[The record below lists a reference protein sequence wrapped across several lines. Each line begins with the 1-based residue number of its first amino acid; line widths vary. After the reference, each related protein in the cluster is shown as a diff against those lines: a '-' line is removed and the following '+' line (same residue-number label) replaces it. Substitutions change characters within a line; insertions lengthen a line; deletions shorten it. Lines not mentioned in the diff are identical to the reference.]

1 MSVQVG
7 ELHTEVSVGS
17 GSAAP
22 DAGAGA
28 DLRDS
33 AEERALE
40 AQCRADRRP
49 RSVVVTTARVDSSL
63 YLG

>member
-1 MSVQVG
+1 MG

-22 DAGAGA
+22 DTGTGAETQDG
-28 DLRDS
+28 

-40 AQCRADRRP
+40 AQCRARWLADR
-49 RSVVVTTARVDSSL
+49 VAAGGFDD
-63 YLG
+63 